1 MHRELKLGIEEMEM
15 VAKALSNKVRIEIF
29 RELQKQPMNVNEISQ
44 RFNMPASSATVNIR
58 KLEKAGLIRTELL
71 PGSRGSQKV
80 CSAIY
85 DRLVVDL
92 AGPDKVP
99 DADNSVSI
107 HMPIGNFVDCEVT
120 PTCGLL
126 SDSGIIGLLDDPA
139 SFYEPERTQAQLLW
153 FRKGYVEYRFPNKTP
168 SDSVVQSLELTME
181 VCSEAPLHKPQ
192 WPSDITLWVNGTEVG
207 TWLSPGDFGGERG
220 MLTPEWWGTDSTQFG
235 LLKKWRINGN
245 GTYIDGE
252 SLSPVTLEQ
261 CNLNE
266 KSYFTIRLGVKED
279 ADNVGGINLFGSR
292 FGNYE
297 LDLLL
302 RIHYR
307 RKTEPS

>member
-1 MHRELKLGIEEMEM
+1 MVRELKLELEEMEAI
-15 VAKALSNKVRIEIF
+15 AKALSNKVRIDIF
-29 RELQKQPMNVNEISQ
+29 RALQKQPMNVNEISQ

-58 KLEKAGLIRTELL
+58 KLEEAGLIRTELL

-85 DRLVVDL
+85 DRIVIDME
-92 AGPDKVP
+92 GGQKEE
-99 DADNSVSI
+99 DNSVSI
-107 HMPIGNFVDCEVT
+107 SMPIGNFVDCEVS

-126 SDSGIIGLLDDPA
+126 SEDGIIGLLDDPA

-181 VCSEAPLHKPQ
+181 VCSEAPLHQEQ
-192 WPSDITLWVNGTEVG
+192 WPSDLSLWVNGVEVG

-220 MLTPEWWGTDSTQFG
+220 MLTPEWWDTDSTQFG
-235 LLKKWRINGN
+235 LLKKWRINGK
-245 GTYIDGE
+245 GSYIDGE
-252 SLSPVTLEQ
+252 PLSPITINEL
-261 CNLNE
+261 NLYE
-266 KSYFTIRLGVKED
+266 KSYLTVRLGVKDE
-279 ADNVGGINLFGSR
+279 ADNIGGINLFGRR

-302 RIHYR
+302 RIHYQ
-307 RKTEPS
+307 RK

>member
-1 MHRELKLGIEEMEM
+1 MYRELKLELEEMEA
-15 VAKALSNKVRIEIF
+15 VAKALSNKVRIDIF
-29 RELQKQPMNVNEISQ
+29 RALQQQPMNVNEISQ

-58 KLEKAGLIRTELL
+58 KLEEAGLIRTELL

-85 DRLVVDL
+85 DRIVIDMGK
-92 AGPDKVP
+92 AEKEE
-99 DADNSVSI
+99 DNSVSI
-107 HMPIGNFVDCEVT
+107 SMPIGNFVDCEVA

-139 SFYEPERTQAQLLW
+139 SFYEPERTQAELLW

-168 SDSVVQSLELTME
+168 SDSTVQSLELTME
-181 VCSEAPLHKPQ
+181 ICSEAPLHKSQ
-192 WPSDITLWVNGTEVG
+192 WPSDISLWVNGVEVG

-235 LLKKWRINGN
+235 LLKKWRINGK
-245 GTYIDGE
+245 GTFIDGE
-252 SLSPVTLEQ
+252 PLSAVTLDQ
-261 CNLNE
+261 LNLHQ
-266 KSYFTIRLGVKED
+266 KSYFTVRLGVKDE
-279 ADNVGGINLFGSR
+279 ADNVGGINLFGRR

-302 RIHYR
+302 RIHHR
-307 RKTEPS
+307 RK